1 MGADVFVCFTSDG
14 STQVWDVSNWEPLG
28 TLDGH
33 RGTVYDLTVLETPGQ
48 TKLFSASYDK
58 TIRVWNVEHMRCVQT
73 LTRHEGSVVCLGI
86 SRGRLFSGSVD
97 GTVKFWQ

>member
-58 TIRVWNVEHMRCVQT
+58 TIRVSSFGP
-73 LTRHEGSVVCLGI
+73 GSLWMVSPAPSSLV
-86 SRGRLFSGSVD
+86 
-97 GTVKFWQ
+97 